1 MDTDP
6 FHDEP
11 HPDAQ
16 GLGVKE
22 VSRRLNIS
30 VRSLRDHLKAGHIRY
45 SFIGGK
51 ISVTLGEVRRIL
63 ATGAPLPPLPGT
75 GRPPGR
81 PADPLR

>member
-1 MDTDP
+1 METD
-6 FHDEP
+6 DEP

-16 GLGVKE
+16 GLGVRE
-22 VSRRLNIS
+22 VARRLNIS

-45 SFIGGK
+45 AFIGGK
-51 ISVTLGEVRRIL
+51 IVITLEEVRRIL

-75 GRPPGR
+75 GRAPGR